1 MTPPAAAVPNGR
13 VTGPAVHLR
22 RPGPAAGST
31 RPQWSRAAIA
41 ARPAGQGSG
50 APAWRPKAQHG
61 WCDHPA
67 FQDRNV
73 TLTLFVPEPLWAV
86 PAPLQLGQLSAP
98 SPERCSFC
106 AGSQQH
112 IEDAAFANRVGNQ
125 RIQNI
130 IPSTQGSRLSLT
142 ALEGLIR
149 PDSGSKPSDR
159 ANYGAPNPD
168 QG

>member
-50 APAWRPKAQHG
+50 APAWRPKAQYG
-61 WCDHPA
+61 WCDHLA

-73 TLTLFVPEPLWAV
+73 TFTLFVPEP
-86 PAPLQLGQLSAP
+86 
-98 SPERCSFC
+98 
-106 AGSQQH
+106 
-112 IEDAAFANRVGNQ
+112 
-125 RIQNI
+125 
-130 IPSTQGSRLSLT
+130 SRLAT
-142 ALEGLIR
+142 ALPETPHQNANDRLRYTRG
-149 PDSGSKPSDR
+149 DSGVSAGQRSNTTR
-159 ANYGAPNPD
+159 ASTRNAAGGYRWQPGP
-168 QG
+168 

>member
-1 MTPPAAAVPNGR
+1 MTPPAAAVPDGR

-73 TLTLFVPEPLWAV
+73 TFTLFVPEPSRLATALPETPIRTQTIVCVTHEAILVFPQGNAV
-86 PAPLQLGQLSAP
+86 TQPAHPLVTLPVVIVGSPDRDGSEHEAP
-98 SPERCSFC
+98 S
-106 AGSQQH
+106 
-112 IEDAAFANRVGNQ
+112 
-125 RIQNI
+125 
-130 IPSTQGSRLSLT
+130 
-142 ALEGLIR
+142 
-149 PDSGSKPSDR
+149 
-159 ANYGAPNPD
+159 
-168 QG
+168 